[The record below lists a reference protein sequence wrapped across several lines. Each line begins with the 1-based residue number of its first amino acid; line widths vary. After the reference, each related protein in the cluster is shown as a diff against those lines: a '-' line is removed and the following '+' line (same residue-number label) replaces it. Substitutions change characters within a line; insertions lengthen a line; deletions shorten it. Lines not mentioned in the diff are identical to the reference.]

1 MEKENKKSG
10 ATAIIITVIVLLLLF
25 AVCLFVLSKQGYLSF
40 DKSDNQ
46 IIDNGNS
53 DQNNNNTISNNVID
67 LSRLDD
73 FKNYDGTYGTIES
86 LRKIPEDRAYDYDV
100 SLTLDGFVKVYNF
113 NNGNSHKINISDVI
127 QISSSDAEKI
137 YMLDKN
143 SQVYVYDLTNFA
155 KGDYNATK
163 VDNANNVVRI
173 FSINYAPIKDAGG
186 ASSTIGIKQD
196 GSYVSLDSFRR

>member
-1 MEKENKKSG
+1 MEKDNKFG
-10 ATAIIITVIVLLLLF
+10 VVLITATILVLLFGGILF
-25 AVCLFVLSKQGYLSF
+25 IFNKQGYLSF
-40 DKSDNQ
+40 SGKETKVINDVDNTVLDKSKENC
-46 IIDNGNS
+46 
-53 DQNNNNTISNNVID
+53 NVMD
-67 LSRLDD
+67 LSKLNN

-86 LRKIPEDRAYDYDV
+86 LREIPEDRAYDYDV